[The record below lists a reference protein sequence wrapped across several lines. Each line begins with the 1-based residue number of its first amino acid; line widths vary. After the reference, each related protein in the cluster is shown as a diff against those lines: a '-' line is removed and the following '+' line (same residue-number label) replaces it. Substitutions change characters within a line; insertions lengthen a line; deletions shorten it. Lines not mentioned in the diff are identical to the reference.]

1 MKKKILMI
9 ASVFTFGLAGT
20 ITSETVSHVQEGSNI
35 TQDYSYLL
43 TGDTIIG
50 QMLPE
55 TRGVYLSTGT
65 STISDAG
72 TGKIAAGG
80 VTIAAKKCDVTVN
93 VIVERLSGDNWARVT
108 SWTAELSN
116 TWSVGT
122 EKILSVGRGYYYRVR
137 CIHSAHTD
145 VSSSMTSS
153 LWR

>member
-9 ASVFTFGLAGT
+9 ASVFMFGLAGT
-20 ITSETVSHVQEGSNI
+20 ITSETVSHAQEGSDI

-72 TGKIAAGG
+72 TGKITWSAPADGFTG
-80 VTIAAKKCDVTVN
+80 DVTVN

-108 SWTAELSN
+108 SWTAKLSN

-122 EKILSVGRGYYYRVR
+122 DKILNVGSGYYYRVR
-137 CIHSAHTD
+137 CLHFAHTD
-145 VSSSMTSS
+145 ASSSWTGN
-153 LWR
+153 LWK

>member
-20 ITSETVSHVQEGSNI
+20 ITSETISHAQEGSNI

-55 TRGVYLSTGT
+55 TRGIYLSTGT

-80 VTIAAKKCDVTVN
+80 VTIAAQKC
-93 VIVERLSGDNWARVT
+93 ECFC
-108 SWTAELSN
+108 
-116 TWSVGT
+116 
-122 EKILSVGRGYYYRVR
+122 KCY
-137 CIHSAHTD
+137 
-145 VSSSMTSS
+145 
-153 LWR
+153 